1 MNNINWSTAALA
13 IVLGFCIVS
22 FNDRLSSLSSLN
34 EKVSDLLQE
43 NAELHSI
50 DGMMARSLQNKDIE
64 KKVKRNKRK
73 IEQNKQAVEAN
84 ADVIGMI
91 VDGSPSIAA
100 GLVCPTG
107 TFMLP
112 HFGTTTSSES
122 CHSGAIN
129 AEPGKCIKAFLIA
142 NGKEVGCNEKI
153 DDSGTSR
160 TNIVDACC
168 KVTTVCPVGTKV
180 KHYGSTSSDAYCLS
194 GPTLDEKGSICTAA
208 FLMPGGK
215 PYPCSDV
222 YDTSSRTDTVEACCK
237 PDPCPTN
244 SVLKE
249 HDGNLSS
256 MDYCYANGR
265 KACVIAN
272 EISTGREIGCYD
284 EIGTGSTDELVETCC
299 ATPYAC
305 IDGMFGDY
313 HDGSIATDGMCTNPG
328 SDCAYGVLLSDGSR
342 IDCDTIVDPSGSTYV
357 QTCCYP

>member
-1 MNNINWSTAALA
+1 MSVRSVQKKEQRTYVDRILGLAYNNSIISLEDLTRKFHRNNHTVVIKPFTIFKMNNINWSTAALA

-43 NAELHSI
+43 NGELHSI
-50 DGMMARSLQNKDIE
+50 DGMMARSLQNEDIE

-73 IEQNKQAVEAN
+73 IGQNKQAVEAN

-100 GLVCPTG
+100 GFVCPTG

-112 HFGTTTSSES
+112 HFVTTTSSES

-129 AEPGKCIKAFLIA
+129 SKPGKCIKAFLIA

-168 KVTTVCPVGTKV
+168 KVTTICPVGTKA

-194 GPTLDEKGSICTAA
+194 GPTLDEKGLICTTA
-208 FLMPGGK
+208 FLMP
-215 PYPCSDV
+215 
-222 YDTSSRTDTVEACCK
+222 
-237 PDPCPTN
+237 
-244 SVLKE
+244 
-249 HDGNLSS
+249 
-256 MDYCYANGR
+256 
-265 KACVIAN
+265 
-272 EISTGREIGCYD
+272 
-284 EIGTGSTDELVETCC
+284 
-299 ATPYAC
+299 
-305 IDGMFGDY
+305 
-313 HDGSIATDGMCTNPG
+313 
-328 SDCAYGVLLSDGSR
+328 
-342 IDCDTIVDPSGSTYV
+342 
-357 QTCCYP
+357 